1 MNIGT
6 LPLPRWPLTAGDID
20 RGSSD
25 LGLDEGLNEGL
36 SVFLEGLGRRR
47 GDSVEGNLGGKL
59 VGKKVWLCKFG
70 AIPWVH
76 GRGVTAVGTG
86 AKVEKKLWLISG
98 LGLNLGKLFF
108 AGSLLNVLTL
118 TPNPGNT
125 IRAWRLASNC
135 NGGFQ
140 PATGRMEKGEQ
151 EFLGARLLCQSL
163 VARLVALVT

>member
-59 VGKKVWLCKFG
+59 VGKKVWLCKCG

-125 IRAWRLASNC
+125 ISGLWKAWTMS
-135 NGGFQ
+135 
-140 PATGRMEKGEQ
+140 
-151 EFLGARLLCQSL
+151 
-163 VARLVALVT
+163 